1 FTNFRSKDFTSL
13 TDDRGVLKKIIK
25 EGIKDAHPVDGDTV
39 FVHYVG
45 TYHGGDQ
52 HGQKFDSSRDRNE
65 RFKFNMA
72 FLTRLLYLGRCVN
85 SSLKLSYWNSTVIF
99 IPLSPLLGEDVSREQ
114 DGTSRMSVLCKGSQV
129 FCPEAGVTVDIH
141 LKGLYEGKVFDE
153 RDVQYCVGDY
163 SEVGVPRGVDSAVRK
178 MHAEGK
184 SIVRVSKQNSLGEEE
199 CAKFG
204 IPPGSNLDYEVTLK
218 SFEKNLPSFTEKM
231 EHARNIRSREMYIK
245 LLGDLLYVITDGV
258 KEKQTLDQEMI
269 AVHLNLALSFLRGKN
284 PTGVIDNCDKVL
296 DIDASNE
303 KALFRKGQ
311 VTAFLLRGDVE
322 QALLFF
328 KQVMKSYPENTAAA
342 AQVRMCENMLKKVN
356 EQEKRMFRLA
366 FKRLQMVIF
375 PKHFIVLIFC
385 SKFDFKLTI
394 FASARHL
401 YLVFLLTS
409 ISPSSVYHYVSSN
422 MCFRPA
428 FVHQKQQLKV
438 KHPLLRPPRR
448 KHNVA
453 AASLCAPIF

>member
-1 FTNFRSKDFTSL
+1 MQADSEVAAPSDPAQTGPDNLEDFTSL

-65 RFKFNMA
+65 RFKFNVGKSEVIKAWDLVIPTMKLGEVCELVA
-72 FLTRLLYLGRCVN
+72 LPDYAYKDGKTLKFEIELLE
-85 SSLKLSYWNSTVIF
+85 F
-99 IPLSPLLGEDVSREQ
+99 HGEDVSREQ

-184 SIVRVSKQNSLGEEE
+184 SIVRISKQNSLGEEE

-218 SFEKNLPSFTEKM
+218 SFEKLKSIQNLPSFTEKM
-231 EHARNIRSREMYIK
+231 EHARNIRSRANEYLKVGKHTLAQDMYSK
-245 LLGDLLYVITDGV
+245 LLSELLYVITDGV

-269 AVHLNLALSFLRGKN
+269 AVHLNLALSFLRENN
-284 PTGVIDNCDKVL
+284 PTGAIENCDKVL
-296 DIDASNE
+296 DFDASNE
-303 KALFRKGQ
+303 KAQFRKGQ
-311 VTAFLLRGDVE
+311 AFLLRGDVE
-322 QALLFF
+322 RALVLF
-328 KQVMKSYPENTAAA
+328 KRVMKSHPENTAAA
-342 AQVRMCENMLKKVN
+342 AQVRVCENTLKRVN
-356 EQEKRMFRLA
+356 EQEKRMFRSA
-366 FKRLQMVIF
+366 FKRLQTTGF
-375 PKHFIVLIFC
+375 
-385 SKFDFKLTI
+385 
-394 FASARHL
+394 
-401 YLVFLLTS
+401 
-409 ISPSSVYHYVSSN
+409 SSSEETTKSEA
-422 MCFRPA
+422 PA
-428 FVHQKQQLKV
+428 AEA
-438 KHPLLRPPRR
+438 PP
-448 KHNVA
+448 A
-453 AASLCAPIF
+453 EA